1 MAAAVESD
9 LRLIELPGEG
19 AGHVEIEGLAA
30 GYEGARVLDLER
42 LSIRKGEFLSILGP
56 SGCGKTTL
64 LNSIAGF
71 VRPTAGRIVID
82 GSDVTDRPP
91 YRRGLGMVF
100 QNYALFP
107 HMTVAANVAYGLRV
121 RRLDR
126 AEREERVR
134 EALRLVGLEGYAE
147 RRPKQLSGGQQQRVA
162 LARALAIRP
171 AVLLLDEPLSN
182 LDAKLRREMR
192 MELRAIQRRIG
203 TTMIF
208 VTHDQEEAL
217 ALSDRVAVMNGGRI
231 EQLGTPDEVYRRPAT
246 RFVAQFIGAA
256 NVLEGTVTASG
267 GLDVGG
273 ITVGCG
279 PLPVGVGER
288 AVVAIRPERIR
299 LRTARTADATRSTT
313 APDTTNGPRPGT
325 TDAPRST
332 TAPDAA
338 DTPAPA
344 RSTAAPDT
352 TDTPTPARS
361 TAAPDTT
368 ETPHPTAVPST
379 AETPTPTLHT
389 TDPAEASPNTATVE
403 PTDVN
408 AGVEPT
414 GRVAGAEPTSVNP
427 GAEPT
432 GGVAGTVGYRAF
444 AGDAWHIEVRLAD
457 GRALSVQSAD
467 TGAGSA
473 DPPGA
478 GTPVVATW
486 DPADVIIL
494 NAGPEPGPDT
504 QPGTGPEARS
514 GTKPGT
520 GPKAESGTEQEAGFG
535 AGSEAESGAKPGAG
549 PETGSDAKPG
559 AGAG

>member
-9 LRLIELPGEG
+9 LRLIELPGDG

-192 MELRAIQRRIG
+192 VELRAIQRRIG

-267 GLDVGG
+267 ELDVGG

-279 PLPVGVGER
+279 PLPVGVGEH

-299 LRTARTADATRSTT
+299 LRTADEPGSTGI
-313 APDTTNGPRPGT
+313 P
-325 TDAPRST
+325 
-332 TAPDAA
+332 
-338 DTPAPA
+338 DTPASA
-344 RSTAAPDT
+344 LR
-352 TDTPTPARS
+352 
-361 TAAPDTT
+361 
-368 ETPHPTAVPST
+368 
-379 AETPTPTLHT
+379 T
-389 TDPAEASPNTATVE
+389 TDPAEASPNTA
-403 PTDVN
+403 
-408 AGVEPT
+408 GVET
-414 GRVAGAEPTSVNP
+414 A
-427 GAEPT
+427 

-444 AGDAWHIEVRLAD
+444 AGDAWHVEVRLAD

-494 NAGPEPGPDT
+494 DAGPEPETGAK
-504 QPGTGPEARS
+504 PGTGPEARS
-514 GTKPGT
+514 G
-520 GPKAESGTEQEAGFG
+520 
-535 AGSEAESGAKPGAG
+535 AGSEAKPDTGPAAKPGAEPGAG
-549 PETGSDAKPG
+549 PEVG
-559 AGAG
+559 AG

>member
-1 MAAAVESD
+1 MEPD
-9 LRLIELPGEG
+9 LRVTETCEEE

-30 GYEGARVLDLER
+30 GYEGARVLDLDR

-71 VRPTAGRIVID
+71 VRPAAGRIVID
-82 GSDVTDRPP
+82 GADVTDRPP

-126 AEREERVR
+126 AEREKRVR

-192 MELRAIQRRIG
+192 VELRAIQARIG
-203 TTMIF
+203 TTMVF

-231 EQLGTPDEVYRRPAT
+231 EQIGTPDEVYRRPAT

-256 NVLEGTVTASG
+256 NVLEGTVTESGLDLG
-267 GLDVGG
+267 GLVVAGLTGG
-273 ITVGCG
+273 DGYG
-279 PLPVGVGER
+279 DGDAPRLRRGER

-299 LRTARTADATRSTT
+299 LTLPETAL
-313 APDTTNGPRPGT
+313 
-325 TDAPRST
+325 
-332 TAPDAA
+332 
-338 DTPAPA
+338 
-344 RSTAAPDT
+344 
-352 TDTPTPARS
+352 
-361 TAAPDTT
+361 
-368 ETPHPTAVPST
+368 
-379 AETPTPTLHT
+379 AEGR
-389 TDPAEASPNTATVE
+389 ASA
-403 PTDVN
+403 
-408 AGVEPT
+408 
-414 GRVAGAEPTSVNP
+414 
-427 GAEPT
+427 
-432 GGVAGTVGYRAF
+432 AGTVGYRAF
-444 AGDAWHIEVRLAD
+444 AGDAWHVEVRLAN
-457 GRALSVQSAD
+457 GRTLSAQIAD
-467 TGAGSA
+467 TGAGVA

-478 GTPVVATW
+478 GTSVVASW
-486 DPADVIIL
+486 DRADVIVL
-494 NAGPEPGPDT
+494 ETGLAQEALE
-504 QPGTGPEARS
+504 TGPGQEAEAR
-514 GTKPGT
+514 
-520 GPKAESGTEQEAGFG
+520 
-535 AGSEAESGAKPGAG
+535 
-549 PETGSDAKPG
+549 
-559 AGAG
+559 